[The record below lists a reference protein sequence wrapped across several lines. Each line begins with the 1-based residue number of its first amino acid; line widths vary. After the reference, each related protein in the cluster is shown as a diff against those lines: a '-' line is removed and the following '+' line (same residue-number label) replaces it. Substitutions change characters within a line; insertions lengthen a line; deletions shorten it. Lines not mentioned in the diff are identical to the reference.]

1 MDIKANGLRFH
12 AIDEG
17 TGTPVLLLHG
27 FPDTGRLWRRQ
38 IDALVGAGFRA
49 VAPDLRGRGQSDKP
63 KGVDQYALPLIIQD
77 VVGILDALRIER
89 AHVVGHDW
97 GAAVAWLVASLQPE
111 RVNKLVAI
119 SVGNPAAAPKPTL
132 QSLQKGWY
140 RILIQFPELAEE
152 LFRRDDWYLLR
163 ELLQGGGDVD
173 EYIRNLSEPESL
185 TAGFNWYRA
194 NLPVERL
201 LAPAPPLPPVQSPTL
216 GIYGARD
223 LYVTE
228 AHMRDSGRTVT
239 GGWRYERFDDAGHW
253 VPLEQPERLNR
264 LLIDFLT

>member
-1 MDIKANGLRFH
+1 MGMIDVNGVQLYAEQTGQGDDVIFISGL
-12 AIDEG
+12 ADEG
-17 TGTPVLLLHG
+17 ACWVDQAAGLGDRWRITTFDNRGVGQSATPPGEYRITG
-27 FPDTGRLWRRQ
+27 FAEDTAALM
-38 IDALVGAGFRA
+38 DALG
-49 VAPDLRGRGQSDKP
+49 
-63 KGVDQYALPLIIQD
+63 
-77 VVGILDALRIER
+77 IER

-97 GAAVAWLVASLQPE
+97 GAAVAWLVASLQPQ

-119 SVGNPAAAPKPTL
+119 SVGNPAASPRPTL
-132 QSLQKGWY
+132 EALQKGWY
-140 RILIQFPELAEE
+140 RILIQFPDLAED

-163 ELLQGGGDVD
+163 EMLQGGGDVD
-173 EYIRNLSEPESL
+173 EYIRNLSEPEAL

-201 LAPAPPLPPVQSPTL
+201 LAAPPPLPPVPSPTL

-228 AHMRDSGRTVT
+228 DRMTESARTVT

-264 LLIDFLT
+264 LLIGFLT